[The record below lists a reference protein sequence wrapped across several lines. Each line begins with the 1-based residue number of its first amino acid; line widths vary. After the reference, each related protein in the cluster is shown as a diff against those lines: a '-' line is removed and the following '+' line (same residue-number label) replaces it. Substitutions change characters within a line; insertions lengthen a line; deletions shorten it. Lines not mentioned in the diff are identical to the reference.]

1 VTKGSAFRGGAR
13 TRACRVDTRVDIF
26 NQTDCQRPAPGI
38 LESMRRNI
46 ITVPIRR
53 VEHDAISPDQ
63 DFVAVEEPLEIRI
76 GDRNVAITMR
86 TPGNDAELAA
96 GFLFTEGILPR
107 DVFHHASSPVSIE
120 TGPRNVVTVTLA
132 AETGIDFER
141 LERHFYLSSSCG
153 VCGKASIQALEKSLE
168 QAGCTAP
175 PRTGVALDRDL
186 IHKLPDA
193 LRSRQ
198 AVFDRTG
205 GLHAAGLFDL
215 EGALIDTREDVGRH
229 NAVDK
234 LIGAA
239 LLRDGSPDVLTNG
252 SQRAS
257 PVMSG
262 SSVPLHDRV
271 LMVSGRASFELVQ
284 KALMAGIPVMA
295 AVGAPSSL
303 AVETALRFG
312 MTLAGFVRGGRF
324 NVYSGEWRLR
334 G

>member
-1 VTKGSAFRGGAR
+1 VTLCAHQEGEESAFPPPIFL
-13 TRACRVDTRVDIF
+13 TDPLHPSQHHRASGPT
-26 NQTDCQRPAPGI
+26 PGI

-53 VEHDAISPDQ
+53 VEHEAISLDQ
-63 DFVAVEEPLEIRI
+63 DLVAVEEPLEIRI

-107 DVFHHASSPVSIE
+107 DIFHRASSPVSIE

-132 AETGIDFER
+132 DESGVDFER

-153 VCGKASIQALEKSLE
+153 VCGKASIQALEKSME
-168 QAGCTAP
+168 QAGCMAP
-175 PRTGVALDRDL
+175 PRTGPALDREL
-186 IHKLPDA
+186 IHKLPEA

-239 LLRDGSPDVLTNG
+239 LLKD
-252 SQRAS
+252 
-257 PVMSG
+257 
-262 SSVPLHDRV
+262 VPLHDRV
-271 LMVSGRASFELVQ
+271 LMLSGRASFELVQ